1 MKIWGKTVKKEK
13 ITRDIIFETDNFYD
27 NFDSNL
33 AELCHCI
40 DIPTPIATRTH
51 KGYFTQ
57 FNIVKFKHDD
67 FVETIDFDYLELEF
81 VPENRKKKAYN
92 ETY

>member
-40 DIPTPIATRTH
+40 DIPNAH
-51 KGYFTQ
+51 C
-57 FNIVKFKHDD
+57 D
-67 FVETIDFDYLELEF
+67 
-81 VPENRKKKAYN
+81 
-92 ETY
+92 TYAQGILYTV